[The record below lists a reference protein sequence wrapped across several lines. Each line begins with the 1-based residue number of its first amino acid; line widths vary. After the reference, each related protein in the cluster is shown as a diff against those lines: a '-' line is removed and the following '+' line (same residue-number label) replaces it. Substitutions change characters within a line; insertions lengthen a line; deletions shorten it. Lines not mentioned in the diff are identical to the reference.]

1 MFGIY
6 LFPYLRFIKNEK
18 HMKSQEIKLQ
28 LLNGQNFSNESAN
41 WFSLCKPSQNI
52 FLIVI
57 NDKNIFFKNIDSAAK
72 RIAQLLNR
80 GY

>member
-1 MFGIY
+1 MTT
-6 LFPYLRFIKNEK
+6 
-18 HMKSQEIKLQ
+18 QEIKLS
-28 LLNGQNFSNESAN
+28 LLKGQNFGNEVAN
-41 WFSLCKPSQNI
+41 WYSLCKPSENI

-57 NDKNIFFKNIDSAAK
+57 GERNLFCKNIDSAAK